1 MMPLRLLPLLKR
13 RRTENLHR
21 LTSKGDLGCPFAVWA
36 RMPDSLKI
44 PVAFIIAR
52 DASELL

>member
-13 RRTENLHR
+13 RRTENVHR